1 MTKKRIQVIGLTG
14 DRESGKDTIAN
25 LLVEKWGYEKL
36 ELAGL
41 AKEILCRKYGLKI
54 EELKDRKT
62 KEFWRPEIIKIA
74 EKLKE
79 LDINFHCKAV
89 RTEMLELIELGRTN
103 FVIVGVRFPYE
114 ATFFRQCRDVRF
126 QSIYIESDLS
136 KPHPQVYTESYV
148 HSYFKKNN
156 DGVIINNRR
165 EVYDRKNES
174 LIGQLVK
181 FVN

>member
-1 MTKKRIQVIGLTG
+1 MKKIQVIGLTG
-14 DRESGKDTIAN
+14 DRGSGKDTVAD
-25 LLVEKWGYEKL
+25 LLVENWGYEKL
-36 ELAGL
+36 ELARL

-62 KEFWRPEIIKIA
+62 KEFFRPEIIDIA

-79 LDINFHCKAV
+79 LDINFHCKVV
-89 RTEMLELIELGRTN
+89 RTEMLELVELGKTN
-103 FVIVGVRFPYE
+103 FCVVGVRFPYE
-114 ATFFRQCRDVRF
+114 ATFFRQCADVRF

-136 KPHPQVYTESYV
+136 EPHPNIYTESYV
-148 HSYFKKNN
+148 RSYFKKNN
-156 DGVIINNRR
+156 DGIIINNRR

-174 LIGQLVK
+174 LINQLVK